1 VEVGVDRVG
10 GWEVE
15 GEGEGEERAERLA
28 GSGSD

>member
-15 GEGEGEERAERLA
+15 GEGEERAERLA